1 MEIFPFVVAFLSL
14 GLGGVLKGATGAGAP
29 IIAVPA
35 LAILFDVPTAIA
47 IFSLPNLLANIWQGW
62 TFRKEQKS
70 KMLVWG
76 FACFGVL
83 GMALGTYFLII
94 LSLERLEKVL
104 GSIVIL
110 FVAFTILSP
119 QWVLVRHVRIKIA
132 PIAGF
137 LAGGL

>member
-1 MEIFPFVVAFLSL
+1 
-14 GLGGVLKGATGAGAP
+14 
-29 IIAVPA
+29 
-35 LAILFDVPTAIA
+35 
-47 IFSLPNLLANIWQGW
+47 
-62 TFRKEQKS
+62 
-70 KMLVWG
+70 MLVWG
-76 FACFGVL
+76 FASFGVL